1 MISKQVLVLTLI
13 LLFFT
18 GFTNSQAQNSSASYK
33 VVHGWPKLPEGFILG
48 AASAVAVDSHNHVWL
63 FHRGKT
69 RSIMAFEAETG
80 KMVASF
86 GDGMFIIAHGM
97 AVDAE
102 DNIWVTDGTSGTGAS
117 RHQVLKF
124 SHDGKLLMTVGA
136 EGVPGMDGTHFNQP
150 TDIAIAANG
159 DLFVSDGYVNRR
171 VAKFNKDGQFLM
183 DWGREGDGDGE
194 FALPHGIALDSRG
207 RIYVADRSNLRIQV
221 FDGSNGAHLA
231 TWAPELMARPWGMEV
246 GADGYLYVMD
256 GGHLN
261 SDPPDQARIIKMDL
275 EGHVVTTFSSFG
287 QQDGQIYWGHDVAT
301 GPDGAVYAV
310 DVRGQRLQ
318 KFVPIR

>member
-102 DNIWVTDGTSGTGAS
+102 DNIWVTDGTSGTG
-117 RHQVLKF
+117 V
-124 SHDGKLLMTVGA
+124 
-136 EGVPGMDGTHFNQP
+136 
-150 TDIAIAANG
+150 
-159 DLFVSDGYVNRR
+159 
-171 VAKFNKDGQFLM
+171 
-183 DWGREGDGDGE
+183 
-194 FALPHGIALDSRG
+194 
-207 RIYVADRSNLRIQV
+207 
-221 FDGSNGAHLA
+221 
-231 TWAPELMARPWGMEV
+231 
-246 GADGYLYVMD
+246 
-256 GGHLN
+256 
-261 SDPPDQARIIKMDL
+261 
-275 EGHVVTTFSSFG
+275 
-287 QQDGQIYWGHDVAT
+287 
-301 GPDGAVYAV
+301 
-310 DVRGQRLQ
+310 
-318 KFVPIR
+318 